1 MKTLFLALLIT
12 FSAPSLFAQRM
23 ILKEKK
29 ETWIPD
35 SYPALSS
42 QEQRFISSLTPIDQ
56 RNKQFVQLIFDA
68 GTFSNCGVGTALR
81 NDKLFVSVVDKK
93 TSTRRPFVIDFKK
106 ALVNENPFLA
116 DNRESLH
123 VVVFEQS
130 AQASRELAPQT
141 VLVYF
146 YYSAQG
152 DMQGMQLFVKKKGA
166 FTRANL
172 APKIETSYQIACKS
186 K

>member
-12 FSAPSLFAQRM
+12 FTAPSLFAQKM
-23 ILKEKK
+23 ILNDKK
-29 ETWIPD
+29 VAWVPD
-35 SYPALSS
+35 SYASLSA
-42 QEQRFISSLTPIDQ
+42 QEQRFISNLIPIDQ
-56 RNKQFVQLIFDA
+56 KNKMFVQLIFDA
-68 GTFSNCGVGTALR
+68 GTFSDCGVGTALR

-93 TSTRRPFVIDFKK
+93 TTTRRPFVIDFKK
-106 ALVNENPFLA
+106 ALVNEYPFLG

-123 VVVFEQS
+123 VVVFEQNTN
-130 AQASRELAPQT
+130 ASDPQT

-166 FTRANL
+166 LTRGSF
-172 APKIETSYQIACKS
+172 APKIETSYQITCKS